1 MKTQLKKI
9 LNTIISDQPVTS
21 TEANG
26 REQIVEQKKSTERI
40 FSSTDLWN
48 IQRGKRPFF
57 VRRYA
62 C

>member
-1 MKTQLKKI
+1 MKTQLKK
-9 LNTIISDQPVTS
+9 LLGSIIPDQPVTGQ
-21 TEANG
+21 EVNG
-26 REQIVEQKKSTERI
+26 HDQVAETKKSTERI

-48 IQRGKRPFF
+48 IQRGKRPYF